1 MAAATSPTFD
11 QMLRSIRDG
20 APSSVYLLHGE
31 ESYFIDELV
40 RRFEDLL
47 PESEKAFDMTVVYAP
62 DTTPGSIADICRR
75 FPVSA
80 KRQVVIVKE
89 LQSVDARWKSKL
101 CAYVEKP
108 SPTTLLVLASRGEAI
123 KPAEVVKAVKKGEGV
138 VFESSRLK
146 PASVAPTIEA
156 LVRNA
161 GLHIEPKGIAML
173 TDYIGVDAA
182 KLYNEIGKMA
192 MILGKGAT
200 ITPESIE
207 RNIGVSK
214 DYNNFEL
221 LEAIAAKDARKAFAI
236 TDYFA
241 KNPKANPAVVTIAA
255 LFAFFSDLLIVYFTK
270 DKSPSGLKAAL
281 GLKWDVQL
289 RKYSVAMP
297 NYNAFKAIEIISAIR
312 KADVQSK
319 GVGSRQNSAD
329 LLHDL
334 VFRILTCPGDISF

>member
-11 QMLRSIRDG
+11 QMMRSVRDG

-40 RRFEDLL
+40 RRFENIL
-47 PESEKAFDMTVVYAP
+47 PENERAFDMTVVYAP
-62 DTTPGSIADICRR
+62 DTTPGAIADTCRR
-75 FPVSA
+75 FPVTA
-80 KRQVVIVKE
+80 KRQVGIVKE
-89 LQSVDARWKSKL
+89 LQSVDSRWRSKL
-101 CAYVEKP
+101 CAYLEKP
-108 SPTTLLVLASRGEAI
+108 SPTTLLVMASRGEAV

-138 VFESSRLK
+138 VFESTRLR
-146 PASVAPTIEA
+146 PAAIAPTIEA

-221 LEAIAAKDARKAFAI
+221 IDAIASKDARKAFAI
-236 TDYFA
+236 ADYFA
-241 KNPKANPAVVTIAA
+241 KNPKPNPTVVTIAA
-255 LFAFFSDLLIVYFTK
+255 LFTFFSDLLIAHFTK
-270 DKSPSGLKAAL
+270 DKSPSGLKSAL

-289 RKYSVAMP
+289 KKFSIALP
-297 NYNAFKAIEIISAIR
+297 NYNAFKVIEIISAIR

-319 GVGSRQNSAD
+319 GVGSRQNAAD

-334 VFRILTCPGDISF
+334 IFRILTCQGDISF